1 MKPGDIVRY
10 AIFPHEE
17 LHFSGMTGLILSKP
31 YVQGTLHRDHLVCV
45 DVMWSEKRSSSWGG
59 LNITWDYVD
68 ELEVVNS
75 GATNSR
81 NN

>member
-10 AIFPHEE
+10 AIFPHED

-31 YVQGTLHRDHLVCV
+31 YVQEGHPEAIVTI
-45 DVMWSEKRSSSWGG
+45 DVMWSEERSSSWGG

-68 ELEVVNS
+68 ELEVIEK
-75 GATNSR
+75 
-81 NN
+81 

>member
-1 MKPGDIVRY
+1 MTGLVLSEPYVQEGHRGDIVT
-10 AIFPHEE
+10 I
-17 LHFSGMTGLILSKP
+17 
-31 YVQGTLHRDHLVCV
+31 
-45 DVMWSEKRSSSWGG
+45 DVMWSEERSSSWGG

>member
-17 LHFSGMTGLILSKP
+17 LHFSGMTGLVLSKP
-31 YVQGTLHRDHLVCV
+31 KILEDRYGDLVTV
-45 DVMWSEKRSSSWGG
+45 DVMWSEVRIPADNN
-59 LNITWDYVD
+59 LNILRDAVD
-68 ELEVVNS
+68 ELEIINS

>member
-31 YVQGTLHRDHLVCV
+31 CVIEGHRGDIVTI
-45 DVMWSEKRSSSWGG
+45 DVMWSEERHAGMSP
-59 LNITWDYVD
+59 LNIAWEYID
-68 ELEVVNS
+68 ELEVIKDDF
-75 GATNSR
+75 
-81 NN
+81 

>member
-10 AIFPHEE
+10 AIFPHED

-31 YVQGTLHRDHLVCV
+31 YVQEGHRGDIVTI
-45 DVMWSEKRSSSWGG
+45 DVMWSEKRSNSWGG

-68 ELEVVNS
+68 ELEVIDEQ
-75 GATNSR
+75 
-81 NN
+81 

>member
-10 AIFPHEE
+10 RIFPHEE
-17 LHFSGMTGLILSKP
+17 LHFSGMTGLVISEP
-31 YVQGTLHRDHLVCV
+31 YVQECHRGDIVTI
-45 DVMWSEKRSSSWGG
+45 DVMWSEERSDSWGG
-59 LNITWDYVD
+59 LNVTWDYVD
-68 ELEVVNS
+68 ELEVINS

>member
-10 AIFPHEE
+10 RIFPHEE
-17 LHFSGMTGLILSKP
+17 LHFSGMTGLVLSKP
-31 YVQGTLHRDHLVCV
+31 YVQEDQYGDIVSV
-45 DVMWSEKRSSSWGG
+45 DVMWSEERSSSWGG
-59 LNITWDYVD
+59 LNITWDFVE

>member
-10 AIFPHEE
+10 AIFPHED

-31 YVQGTLHRDHLVCV
+31 YVQECHRGDIVTI
-45 DVMWSEKRSSSWGG
+45 DVMWSEERSSSWGG

-68 ELEVVNS
+68 ELEVVS
-75 GATNSR
+75 V
-81 NN
+81 